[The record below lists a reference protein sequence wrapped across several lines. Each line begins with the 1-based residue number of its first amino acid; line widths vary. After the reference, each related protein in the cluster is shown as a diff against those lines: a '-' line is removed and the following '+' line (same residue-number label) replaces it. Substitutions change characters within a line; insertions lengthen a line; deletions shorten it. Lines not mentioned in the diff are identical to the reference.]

1 MSQRYVQNRL
11 FPYLLAVFSVYLL
24 ISKSSF
30 IPWSILAFIVVST
43 NVIDK
48 RYKSSENTKRY
59 IFANRRLDFVYR
71 LFLSI
76 SVTFIMMNLIF
87 VQLDIIFVI
96 YILLLISLTA
106 LLLFTSLI
114 E

>member
-1 MSQRYVQNRL
+1 MSQRYVQHRL

-43 NVIDK
+43 SVIDK

-59 IFANRRLDFVYR
+59 IFANKRLDFVYR

-76 SVTFIMMNLIF
+76 SVLFIMMNLLVLKLGTIS
-87 VQLDIIFVI
+87 VLYV
-96 YILLLISLTA
+96 LLLLFLTSI
-106 LLLFTSLI
+106 LLFTSHM